1 MDQKELIALK
11 NKATELRI
19 RAVDMIWKAQSGH
32 PGGSLSVA
40 DFMAA
45 CYFRYMKVD
54 PQNPRWEDRDRFVLS
69 KGHVCPAQ
77 YAALA
82 MKGFFPMEVLDTLR
96 KEGSPLQGHPSMNK
110 CPGIDISTGS
120 LGQGLACAV
129 GMALAAK
136 LDGKD
141 YRVFS
146 AVGDGECNE
155 GEIWEACG
163 TAHKYKLD
171 NLVVFVDW
179 NGLQLDGTCEEI
191 MPPVNLAR
199 KFEAFGFEVYE
210 CNGIGRRSVGRQ
222 YGPRV
227 GIRQVYL
234 DALKDYLHRRHGAVH
249 GRDKPNRPKRRQRR
263 YRRRHFVGDRI
274 LLSEFVKFRRY
285 DLYAGMDYRPY
296 GNSGHNDLYQ
306 KVPLELRAHKLYR
319 RYTRGHN
326 ARKDWHLRRQRRRHY
341 VYY

>member
-40 DFMAA
+40 EFVTA

-54 PQNPRWEDRDRFVLS
+54 PKNPRWADRDRFVLS

-171 NLVVFVDW
+171 NLYRGFFVGVFLTVCFGARFLIEFIKEPQVEFEESMVL
-179 NGLQLDGTCEEI
+179 NMGQLLSI
-191 MPPVNLAR
+191 PFILL
-199 KFEAFGFEVYE
+199 
-210 CNGIGRRSVGRQ
+210 GIGF
-222 YGPRV
+222 
-227 GIRQVYL
+227 IVY
-234 DALKDYLHRRHGAVH
+234 AYVKKIPARAVH
-249 GRDKPNRPKRRQRR
+249 PESVKPKKEAT
-263 YRRRHFVGDRI
+263 H
-274 LLSEFVKFRRY
+274 
-285 DLYAGMDYRPY
+285 YAK
-296 GNSGHNDLYQ
+296 SLT
-306 KVPLELRAHKLYR
+306 K
-319 RYTRGHN
+319 
-326 ARKDWHLRRQRRRHY
+326 
-341 VYY
+341 